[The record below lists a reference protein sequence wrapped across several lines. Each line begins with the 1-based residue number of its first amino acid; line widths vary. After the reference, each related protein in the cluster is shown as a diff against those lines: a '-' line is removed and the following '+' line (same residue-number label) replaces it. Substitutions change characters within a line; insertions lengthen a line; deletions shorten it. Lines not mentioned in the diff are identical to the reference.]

1 MSRHTISVHYADV
14 LTMLGVA
21 LGFLWLVLVGVS
33 LRELLT
39 QVVLTVTGYLRCRP
53 DPALESTLRS
63 AFAEL
68 DEGLA
73 AILGDRTPRNLP
85 DH

>member
-1 MSRHTISVHYADV
+1 MSRHTISVHYIDV
-14 LTMLGVA
+14 LTMLVVA
-21 LGFLWLVLVGVS
+21 LRLRLVGVG
-33 LRELLT
+33 LRELLA
-39 QVVLTVTGYLRCRP
+39 QAVLTVTGYLRRRP
-53 DPALESTLRS
+53 DPSLESTLRA